1 MAEKNKHI
9 DSLFRDGLKDLEQ
22 STPAHS
28 WDVLS
33 DRLERQKQVR
43 RLRLFRYA
51 AAVAAVFIA
60 FFLGREFSDSP
71 ESTQRFATEQTQPA
85 QNKQGTVNEVIAVL
99 QPENT
104 NASIAPSKEPQE
116 KTSAAVVV
124 DQQSEPQNES
134 RLLEQITPLSSL
146 AAISQLRDKPAP
158 SLDLPQEKL
167 QKMLQTEIQKVFHTP
182 SNQQAMASGDGG
194 WALGGFFSPL
204 YTYRTTENQSFGL
217 FDNSYKSSHDG
228 PAAFEEGQI
237 TYTAGITANYQFSSR
252 WKLETGLSYTKHA
265 QSKSALVYEND
276 LRNDPGKID
285 LSTSA
290 GRINSAKLPL
300 EIGQALTEDTQV
312 SSSDR
317 FVTNSKTDTEIHQH
331 FDYIEIPLILKYK
344 IYQDKIDV
352 SLLSGISTAVMVS
365 NQADVTIN
373 GQTNSL
379 GGISNL
385 RKFLYS
391 SVLGFGM
398 QYEISQGW
406 FLNVEPTFK
415 YALHSINPSK
425 DYQHK
430 PYSLGIYTGVSVG
443 F

>member
-43 RLRLFRYA
+43 RLRVFRYA

-71 ESTQRFATEQTQPA
+71 ESTQRFAAEQTQPA

-104 NASIAPSKEPQE
+104 DASIAQSKESQE
-116 KTSAAVVV
+116 KTSAAVVA

-146 AAISQLRDKPAP
+146 AAISQLTDKPAP

-167 QKMLQTEIQKVFHTP
+167 QKMLQTEIQKVFNTP
-182 SNQQAMASGDGG
+182 SNQQAMASGNGG

-237 TYTAGITANYQFSSR
+237 TYAAGITANYQFSSR
-252 WKLETGLSYTKHA
+252 WKIETGLSYTMHA

-276 LRNDPGKID
+276 LRDDPGQID

-290 GRINSAKLPL
+290 GRINSAKLPQ
-300 EIGQALTEDTQV
+300 EIGQEITQDTQFI
-312 SSSDR
+312 STDR
-317 FVTNSKTDTEIHQH
+317 FVTNSKTDTEIHQQ

>member
-22 STPAHS
+22 SAPAHS

-33 DRLERQKQVR
+33 GRIDRQNQVR
-43 RLRLFRYA
+43 RLRIIRYA
-51 AAVAAVFIA
+51 AAVAAVFVA
-60 FFLGREFSDSP
+60 FFLGREFSETP
-71 ESTQRFATEQTQPA
+71 EPNQQFAADQTEAP
-85 QNKQGTVNEVIAVL
+85 GSSWIPVNEMIAVF
-99 QPENT
+99 QPEQNAAAIAQSKKSQENT
-104 NASIAPSKEPQE
+104 PVTTN
-116 KTSAAVVV
+116 
-124 DQQSEPQNES
+124 DQDSEPQNES
-134 RLLEQITPLSSL
+134 RFLEQITPLASL
-146 AAISQLRDKPAP
+146 AAVSQIGEKPVP

-167 QKMLQTEIQKVFHTP
+167 QRILQSGMKKVVNTT

-194 WALGGFFSPL
+194 WALGSFFSPL

-237 TYTAGITANYQFSSR
+237 TYTAGISANYKFSNR
-252 WKLETGLSYTKHA
+252 WKLETGLSYTKHG
-265 QSKSALVYEND
+265 QSKNALVYEND
-276 LRNDPGKID
+276 LRNDPAKID

-290 GRINSAKLPL
+290 GRINSSKLPQ
-300 EIGQALTEDTQV
+300 EIGQQLSQDSQTN
-312 SSSDR
+312 SSDR

-331 FDYIEIPLILKYK
+331 FDYIEIPMVLKYK
-344 IYQDKIDV
+344 IYQDKIDF
-352 SLLSGISTAVMVS
+352 SLLSGISTAVMVN
-365 NQADVTIN
+365 NQTEVTIN

-379 GGISNL
+379 GGIGNL

-430 PYSLGIYTGVSVG
+430 PYSLGVYTGVSVG

>member
-9 DSLFRDGLKDLEQ
+9 DSLFSDGLKDLEQ
-22 STPAHS
+22 SAPAHS
-28 WDVLS
+28 WGVLS
-33 DRLERQKQVR
+33 DRLERQKHVR
-43 RLRLFRYA
+43 RLRVFRYA

-60 FFLGREFSDSP
+60 FFLGREFSETP
-71 ESTQRFATEQTQPA
+71 EPTQQFAAEQTQPA
-85 QNKQGTVNEVIAVL
+85 ENSQAHVNEVIAVL
-99 QPENT
+99 QPEKS
-104 NASIAPSKEPQE
+104 AAAIAQSKESQE
-116 KTSAAVVV
+116 KASATVLA
-124 DQQSEPQNES
+124 DQQSKPQNES
-134 RLLEQITPLSSL
+134 RFLEQITPLNSL
-146 AAISQLRDKPAP
+146 AAVSHFADKPLP
-158 SLDLPQEKL
+158 SLDIPQEKL
-167 QKMLQTEIQKVFHTP
+167 QKMLQTEIQKVFNTP
-182 SNQQAMASGDGG
+182 TNQQAMASGEGG
-194 WALGGFFSPL
+194 WALGSFFSPL

-252 WKLETGLSYTKHA
+252 WKLETGLSYTKHG
-265 QSKSALVYEND
+265 QSKNALVYEND

-290 GRINSAKLPL
+290 GRINSAKLPQ
-300 EIGQALTEDTQV
+300 EIGQEISQDNQF
-312 SSSDR
+312 SSTDR
-317 FVTNSKTDTEIHQH
+317 FVTNSKTDTEIHQR

-344 IYQDKIDV
+344 LYQDKIDI
-352 SLLSGISTAVMVS
+352 SLLSGISTAVMVN
-365 NQADVTIN
+365 NQAEVTIN

-379 GGISNL
+379 GGINNL

-430 PYSLGIYTGVSVG
+430 PYSLGVYTGVSVG